1 MKGIKI
7 SRGQAAHGK
16 GKSTRIPP
24 SFIRLRRLDRSGWI
38 EIIHAGDNAEKFA
51 KALSGPAPLI
61 LSTIHLY
68 EIARVANENATSE
81 ILTFLQLIYA
91 TSLRLVFPCPHFQ
104 HSPGHVWGGC
114 RARTTAT
121 AASTNRASLLR
132 PPWLR
137 REEPR

>member
-7 SRGQAAHGK
+7 SRGQAAHGR

-24 SFIRLRRLDRSGWI
+24 SFIRLRRLDSSGWI
-38 EIIHAGDNAEKFA
+38 EIIHAGDNAGKFT

-81 ILTFLQLIYA
+81 ILTFL
-91 TSLRLVFPCPHFQ
+91 
-104 HSPGHVWGGC
+104 
-114 RARTTAT
+114 
-121 AASTNRASLLR
+121 
-132 PPWLR
+132 
-137 REEPR
+137 